1 MEEFNSKK
9 IDTSKF
15 SVVLASVL
23 IFLAADN
30 LIPLGYFDLGKPL
43 AFFGL
48 VIPVDLGFLYSL
60 LVSLLVV
67 VGMLWILSDHP
78 MLEENRIQHVFIPAL
93 FVFILSVALKQLP
106 IGATFWTIFF
116 IGTGLLYMTMVS
128 EYITVDIMD
137 MRYPLASVGI
147 QTLAYL
153 IFFLFIST
161 LSYGNTRLL
170 YLVVFISLSSF
181 AISQRG
187 FFLRVGEWKTVWSV
201 VIAFIMTQIAV
212 GFHYLP
218 FHPYQFGVL
227 TVGVLFALVE
237 FTAQLEN
244 TVEKRSFILPGS
256 ILLFFLVIGAFV

>member
-1 MEEFNSKK
+1 MDEFNTKR
-9 IDTSKF
+9 INTSKF

-23 IFLAADN
+23 IFLAGDN
-30 LIPLGYFDLGKPL
+30 LIPVGYFDLGNPL
-43 AFFGL
+43 SLFGL
-48 VIPVDLGFLYSL
+48 VIPIDLGFIYSL
-60 LVSLLVV
+60 LVSMLVV
-67 VGMLWILSDHP
+67 VGMLWILNDHP
-78 MLEENRIQHVFIPAL
+78 LLEENRVQHVFIPAL

-128 EYITVDIMD
+128 EYITVDTMD

-161 LSYGNTRLL
+161 LSYGNIRLL

-181 AISQRG
+181 AIAQRG
-187 FFLRVGEWKTVWSV
+187 FFLRIGEWKTVWSL
-201 VIAFIMTQIAV
+201 VIAFIMTQIVV

-218 FHPYQFGVL
+218 LRPYQFGVFS
-227 TVGVLFALVE
+227 VGMLFGLVE
-237 FTAQLEN
+237 FTSQLESP
-244 TVEKRSFILPGS
+244 VERRSFILPGS